1 MYPRIHNSSFDCHDT
16 YALSGSWPA
25 VPGYARRADDG
36 PGGPEV
42 ALPAPDGTT
51 LAVFFPQV
59 PGAGTVQNRAHV
71 GLEPAGRTRARDAER
86 VPGAGATERAG
97 TTIEEEHP

>member
-25 VPGYARRADDG
+25 LPGYARHADDA
-36 PGGPEV
+36 PGGPEA

-51 LAVFFPQV
+51 PHVFFPQV
-59 PGAGTVQNRAHV
+59 PVAGSVKDRARFR
-71 GLEPAGRTRARDAER
+71 LEPAGRTRTREAER
-86 VPGAGATERAG
+86 MLGVGATERAG